1 MQALGAIEQTRQD
14 VDSQIQAAV
23 PQAIEQSPAIT
34 GLQAAVAA
42 KVDQT
47 EFDTQIAAKVDI
59 TTLNQKLSA
68 ANDFST
74 FKTSLLPV
82 LIINPIHRFIP

>member
-1 MQALGAIEQTRQD
+1 MGNPTQPGQP
-14 VDSQIQAAV
+14 V
-23 PQAIEQSPAIT
+23 EQSQAFT

-47 EFDTQIAAKVDI
+47 VFDTQIAAKVDI

-68 ANDFST
+68 AEDFST

-82 LIINPIHRFIP
+82 LIINPIHRIIP